1 MVRCTQI
8 CIHLIDDDHACR
20 VGLVPVASAAPWI
33 VSLSR
38 PPFSPLPR
46 QSYVD
51 ESSDGDDDKPLK
63 QVAKKAKKSAAK
75 AR

>member
-1 MVRCTQI
+1 
-8 CIHLIDDDHACR
+8 